1 MFTDELKSIN
11 LLIYVYIY
19 DYIYMCVCKTFNRQF
34 SCTGSM
40 FGKSFFSFFLGPLN
54 KLGGAS
60 QALSPWVINVI
71 SGFD

>member
-1 MFTDELKSIN
+1 M
-11 LLIYVYIY
+11 
-19 DYIYMCVCKTFNRQF
+19 YIYMCVCKTFNRQF

>member
-1 MFTDELKSIN
+1 MYIYIYTIICIY
-11 LLIYVYIY
+11 IYVCL
-19 DYIYMCVCKTFNRQF
+19 CVCKTFNRQF

-40 FGKSFFSFFLGPLN
+40 FGKSFFSFFLGLLN